1 MQDEI
6 NWITVIGDYIS
17 SYVFNVVLK
26 ENRILQKHKV
36 LSTIYRSIYIER
48 ERET

>member
-26 ENRILQKHKV
+26 ENRILQKH
-36 LSTIYRSIYIER
+36 
-48 ERET
+48 